1 MSWLTFKLFVK
12 KSWLWLKTYWYF
24 PVVLLY
30 TFVCWFFFRKN
41 AAAAIGVLEIRSDS
55 YEKQIE
61 VINETHKAET
71 KKKEE
76 LNKVFNETIEKV
88 EIELEKKSEALDRNK
103 KKRVKEI
110 VEKHSDDPQALAKL
124 VKGAFGFDI
133 AE

>member
-1 MSWLTFKLFVK
+1 MSWLAFTTLVK